1 MGKTV
6 TMSPGKDFLNR
17 WWQRRR
23 QRAQHFRD
31 TVAARPLL
39 SALAGAGVGAILS
52 VTSTL
57 TDPAHSSGIPTS
69 LAEGAIGGFLGF
81 GAVVVL
87 LLWIRKSRDRRD
99 GSSRSL

>member
-6 TMSPGKDFLNR
+6 SMLPARDLLNR
-17 WWQRRR
+17 WWQRRG

-39 SALAGAGVGAILS
+39 SALAGAGFGAILS
-52 VTSTL
+52 VTSAL
-57 TDPAHSSGIPTS
+57 IDPVHSSGVVTS
-69 LAEGAIGGFLGF
+69 LVGGAIGGFLGC
-81 GAVVVL
+81 GAVVLL

-99 GSSRSL
+99 GSRRTL